1 MAGNNSGI
9 TTGYTLHNLH
19 KTQRSMNSSI
29 ERISSGKRINHAGDD
44 AAGGAI
50 ASRMTAQIKGLNM
63 SVRNA
68 SDTVSLSQVAEG
80 ALDEASKVL
89 QRIRELAIQASS
101 DLYTGEEKLYM
112 QTEANQLIQELDRV
126 AKDTKY
132 NEIAV
137 LDGSFA
143 DRRFQIGN
151 QEREAATVSIGNLRT
166 DKIGVHQVRT
176 DAAAGASYTNLATA
190 ASLATTNTIADEDFT
205 LHGHLGSATID
216 VEANDTASEI
226 EDKINAKF
234 DSSGVSATSS
244 TNLKIQGL
252 RTDGSGS
259 ATLSLTLFGKNTT
272 GRTISAGISL
282 HQNSVSGSSTDL
294 TDLREK
300 INAYSSETGIVAT
313 LSVNKDTVYLCNDEG
328 HDIKLQDLD
337 FADVGDAATHA
348 LRVTGMDARVFTSA
362 GAERLS
368 GSAVEMFDTS
378 YDGPS
383 SGQTAGY
390 ADSVI
395 VSGQVMMHSSHS
407 FTTTTAYGDGD
418 DGLFESS
425 PGSATLNSVATIN
438 LRTRADA
445 IDSLKVVDKAMDT
458 IHMERAKL
466 GALMSR
472 MEQAIDNLTN
482 VATNTEHARARLED
496 ADLAAESSQ
505 LSKAQILQQSA
516 MAMIAQASRIQ
527 QNVLTLFQ

>member
-1 MAGNNSGI
+1 MGTNNSGI
-9 TTGYTLHNLH
+9 STGYTLHNLN

-137 LDGSFA
+137 LDGTFA

-176 DAAAGASYTNLATA
+176 DATSGSDYTNLATA
-190 ASLATTNTIADEDFT
+190 ALRGTTNTIADEDFT
-205 LHGHLGSATID
+205 LHGHLGSTTID
-216 VEANDTASEI
+216 VEANDTANEI

-252 RTDGSGS
+252 RTDASGS
-259 ATLSLTLFGKNTT
+259 ATFSITLFGKNTT
-272 GRTISAGISL
+272 GRTISAGVTL
-282 HQNSVSGSSTDL
+282 HQSSVSGSSTDL

-313 LSVNKDTVYLCNDEG
+313 LSANKDTVYLCNDEG
-328 HDIKLQDLD
+328 YDIKLQDLD
-337 FADVGDAATHA
+337 FADVGDAETHK
-348 LRVTGMDARVFTSA
+348 LLVTGMDARVFDST

-368 GSAVEMFDTS
+368 GSAVNMFDTS
-378 YDGPS
+378 FDNS
-383 SGQTAGY
+383 NTAAAGY
-390 ADSVI
+390 ADSVV

-407 FTTTTAYGDGD
+407 FTATTAYGGGS

-496 ADLAAESSQ
+496 ADLAYESSQ

>member
-1 MAGNNSGI
+1 MASNNSGI
-9 TTGYTLHNLH
+9 NTLHTLHNLH
-19 KTQRSMNSSI
+19 KQQRTMNTSI

-50 ASRMTAQIKGLNM
+50 ASRMTAQIKGLDM

-68 SDTVSLSQVAEG
+68 SDTISLAQVAEG
-80 ALDEASKVL
+80 ALDESAKVL

-126 AKDTKY
+126 AKDTTY

-151 QEREAATVSIGNLRT
+151 QEREAVTVSIGNLRT

-176 DAAAGASYTNLATA
+176 DATSGASYTNLATA
-190 ASLATTNTIADEDFT
+190 ALRGTTNTIADEDFT
-205 LHGHLGSATID
+205 VHGHLGQATIN
-216 VEANDTASEI
+216 VEANDTAKQI
-226 EDKINAKF
+226 EEKVNLQF
-234 DSSGVSATSS
+234 DSTGISATSS

-252 RTDGSGS
+252 RTDAAGS
-259 ATLSLTLFGKNTT
+259 ATLSLTLFGKNST
-272 GRTISAGISL
+272 GRTISAGVTL
-282 HQNSVSGSSTDL
+282 AQNSVSTSDTDL

-300 INAYSSETGIVAT
+300 INAYSQETGIVAT
-313 LSVNKDTVYLCNDEG
+313 LNAAKDTVYLTNDEG
-328 HDIKLQDLD
+328 YDIKLQDLD
-337 FADVGDAATHA
+337 FADVGDAETHK
-348 LRVTGMDARVFTSA
+348 LLVTGMDARLFDST

-368 GSAVEMFDTS
+368 GSAVNMFDTS
-378 YDGPS
+378 FDNS
-383 SGQTAGY
+383 NTQAAGY
-390 ADSVI
+390 ADSVV
-395 VSGQVMMHSSHS
+395 VSGQVIMHSSHS
-407 FTTTTAYGDGD
+407 FTATTAHGDGD

-425 PGSATLNSVATIN
+425 PGNATLNAVSTIN
-438 LRTRADA
+438 LRTRSGAL
-445 IDSLKVVDKAMDT
+445 DSLKVVDKAMDT

-466 GALMSR
+466 GAVMSR
-472 MEQAIDNLTN
+472 MSQAIDNLTN
-482 VATNTEHARARLED
+482 VSTNTTAARSRLED
-496 ADLAAESSQ
+496 ADLAAESTE
-505 LSKAQILQQSA
+505 LTKAQVLQQSA